1 MEKQYSII
9 RKDYWGGVNSY
20 LEVHIRNVEDM
31 LDLQEKINKISSV
44 KGASPKNGYF
54 VVYVRKP
61 YTIDELESEINSFL
75 KRYYEKA
82 YSYDLE
88 TISNAMESFDKAKMF
103 FDKASRQCN
112 STDNTRECL
121 DNFRLSLE
129 LMLKEILKND
139 KSLENQRIP
148 LMRYLEQKGVSSEI
162 NTLFW
167 HVLDCYSKYQN
178 NRVKHNFDVTEND
191 IPIIIEQTKSMINIL
206 TRLERE

>member
-9 RKDYWGGVNSY
+9 RKDYWGDVNSY

-54 VVYVRKP
+54 GRSTITDFEDVVKLDVQYIEK
-61 YTIDELESEINSFL
+61 DELESEINSFL

-148 LMRYLEQKGVSSEI
+148 LMRYLEQKG
-162 NTLFW
+162 
-167 HVLDCYSKYQN
+167 DYY
-178 NRVKHNFDVTEND
+178 
-191 IPIIIEQTKSMINIL
+191 IIIS
-206 TRLERE
+206 ERFEEL